1 MSINICLLYVDCIG
15 WCIKLTASCEK
26 YIDDAGDIIWE
37 TSCWCQGDCCLCM
50 WDGQLDDGVDGRI
63 TYVNGRRACTW
74 ILQIMR
80 ISDIWNVLEKEM
92 RGEYE
97 WA

>member
-1 MSINICLLYVDCIG
+1 
-15 WCIKLTASCEK
+15 
-26 YIDDAGDIIWE
+26 
-37 TSCWCQGDCCLCM
+37 M